1 MIVNFGFKN
10 YFSFKEGADIT
21 FALDKNPAES
31 IPNKDGVSYV
41 LGIKGAN
48 SSGKTNIIR
57 ALGFISDFVKD
68 SHEFKNDK
76 LIEVDTFLMNEEDS
90 EFYLDFYVNDYLYS
104 YYISLNEEKV
114 SEEILTRKL
123 KREVPV
129 FHRLGNTIKDCL
141 SELDEIKKIK
151 LKSNASMLSMLNSI
165 EFNMDMRPLK
175 DAFGFF
181 KNIAANVDYSGLREA
196 PISYGYHEI
205 CAAYKKVGDGSL
217 DFVKKIIKLSDSS
230 IIDIE
235 IKERL
240 DQDTGKSIYLPYFVH
255 KYGNEEKRI
264 PIFDESSGTKIL
276 FRTMCLY
283 WIVLEHG
290 GVMAIDEF
298 DLHLHAMI
306 LPHIIELFENTE
318 SNPKNAQFIF
328 TAHNTEIMDYLGKYR
343 TILVNKNNLES
354 YCYRLDEMPE
364 GLIPNSHLRGDR
376 KISSLYLKKKLGG
389 VPEL

>member
-21 FALDKNPAES
+21 FSLDKSPSDS
-31 IPNKDGVSYV
+31 IPNENGISYV

-57 ALGFISDFVKD
+57 ALGFISDFIKN
-68 SHEFKNDK
+68 SYEFKNGS
-76 LIEVDTFLMNEEDS
+76 LIELDPFLLNDDDS
-90 EFYLDFYVNDYLYS
+90 EFYLDFYVGDILYS
-104 YYISLNEEKV
+104 YYISLNERSV
-114 SEEILTRKL
+114 TEEILTRKL
-123 KREVPV
+123 SREVTV
-129 FHRLGNTIKDCL
+129 FHRIGNLVKDCL
-141 SELDEIKKIK
+141 KEIEEIKIIKIK
-151 LKSNASMLSMLNSI
+151 KNASLLSMLNSI
-165 EFNMDMRPLK
+165 EFNMDMKPLQ
-175 DAFGFF
+175 DALGFF
-181 KNIAANVDYSGLREA
+181 KRIVANVDYAGLRES
-196 PISYGYHEI
+196 PISYGYHEV
-205 CAAYKKVGDGSL
+205 CTAYKTVGDESL
-217 DFVKKIIKLSDSS
+217 KFVKDIIKLSDQS
-230 IIDIE
+230 IVDIE

-240 DQDTGKSIYLPYFVH
+240 NDENGEKTYLPYFVH
-255 KYGNEEKRI
+255 QYGDEKKRI
-264 PIFDESSGTKIL
+264 AIYDESSGTKIL
-276 FRTMCLY
+276 FRTMGLY
-283 WIVLEHG
+283 WAVLSHG

-306 LPHIIELFENTE
+306 LPHIIALFENKKT
-318 SNPKNAQFIF
+318 NPNNAQFIF

-364 GLIPNSHLRGDR
+364 GFIPNSHLRGDR

>member
-21 FALDKNPAES
+21 FSLDKTPAES
-31 IPNKDGVSYV
+31 IPNKNGISYV

-57 ALGFISDFVKD
+57 ALGFISDFIKN
-68 SHEFKNDK
+68 SHEFKNES
-76 LIEVDTFLMNEEDS
+76 LIEIDPFLMNEEDS
-90 EFYLDFYVNDYLYS
+90 EFYLDFYAGDFLYS
-104 YYISLNEEKV
+104 YYISLNESKV
-114 SEEILTRKL
+114 TEEVLTRKI

-129 FHRLGNTIKDCL
+129 FHRKENTIEDCL
-141 SELDEIKKIK
+141 SELDEIKKVK
-151 LKSNASMLSMLNSI
+151 LKSNSSVLSMLNNI
-165 EFNMDMRPLK
+165 EFNMDMKPLR
-175 DAFGFF
+175 DALNFF
-181 KNIAANVDYSGLREA
+181 KGLVANVDYSGLREA
-196 PISYGYHEI
+196 PISHGYHEI
-205 CAAYKKVGDGSL
+205 CSAYKNVGVSSL
-217 DFVKKIIKLSDSS
+217 AFVKKIIKLSDPS
-230 IIDIE
+230 IVEIE

-240 DQDTGKSIYLPYFVH
+240 DSESGKKTYLPYFIH
-255 KYGNEEKRI
+255 KYGEEKKRI
-264 PIFDESSGTKIL
+264 PIYDESSGTKIL
-276 FRTMCLY
+276 FRTMGLY
-283 WIVLEHG
+283 WAVLDQG

-306 LPHIIELFENTE
+306 LPHIIDLFENKK
-318 SNPKNAQFIF
+318 SNPNDAQFIF

-343 TILVNKNNLES
+343 TILVNKKNLES